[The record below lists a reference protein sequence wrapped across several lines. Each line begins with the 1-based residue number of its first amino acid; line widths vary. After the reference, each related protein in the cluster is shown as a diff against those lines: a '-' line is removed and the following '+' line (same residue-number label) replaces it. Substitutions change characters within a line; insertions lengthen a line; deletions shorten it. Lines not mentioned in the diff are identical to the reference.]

1 MTCKSNMNG
10 KTMNFNK
17 KLVLTL
23 LVFVAIKFALT
34 YFIFPSWK
42 LEDWFMQ
49 LNDIMNVLLVV
60 CATCLLF
67 RTVRLVCYNRI
78 ELDRILSE
86 GKWQNVF
93 HVVAFILS
101 IPLFVYGIIRL
112 LSYIPCCRVRFVDLL
127 GDGFIESPGLL
138 WTVFYYFTDPGNQ
151 HMAST
156 HVGQMWA
163 MIIALLGTTLMS
175 GLLISYF
182 TNLFERRG
190 EEYLNGHCR
199 YTYKS
204 SFGKFIVV
212 IGGHEMT
219 VGLCKELFDEIPDL
233 NYIFIHT
240 SSDVERLRS
249 KLRSTLGEKE
259 SSVVVYYGDRSIEAE
274 LDALYYNN
282 AERVYILG
290 EDGQEPLHDAKNMKC
305 VSYLTEHVTKELP
318 CYVLFEY
325 QTSFA
330 AFQAS
335 NKRASDVRDKKQ
347 QDKLIFIPFNFH
359 ETWAQ
364 KVLTGEY
371 DGHYLPLDGAGI
383 KYESDETVH
392 IIIVG
397 MSRMGVAMGIESAH
411 VAHYSNF
418 IRDNNLR
425 TRITFI
431 DSNMEQEHEYFI
443 SRFKN
448 LFDIARWRYLDKH
461 DMQSGW
467 KNENTSLLDIEWEFI
482 EGGIQSSHVYDYLKD
497 AVSVPRKKITVM
509 ICLPVA
515 NQAMASAIYL
525 PSEVYSN
532 DQVQQILVYQK
543 HEDAIAANLSM
554 GDKFKKLKPF
564 GMTCNSYA
572 EALIVDSSRPRLT
585 AQVYDIVYE
594 LKEGEK
600 SVLAGEL
607 YDTILQSLKNDTK
620 VTRTWNRSKIWGQ
633 WSNIYNSCSI
643 PTKER
648 SIHIDDE
655 EYELLRQAVS
665 LVDGVLHIET
675 SLLTENLRN
684 RFDKL
689 AELEHNRW
697 NMEKLLMGYRL
708 LTDAER
714 TVLLNKEVGTERKD
728 EKDRLKGDTIK
739 AHADIC
745 PFCELKNIDPGIEDY
760 DYLLTLMIP
769 DIKNLRL

>member
-1 MTCKSNMNG
+1 
-10 KTMNFNK
+10 MNFNK
-17 KLVLTL
+17 KLVIAL
-23 LVFVAIKFALT
+23 LVFVITKFITT
-34 YFIFPSWK
+34 YFTFASWK
-42 LEDWFMQ
+42 LEDWFMHS
-49 LNDIMNVLLVV
+49 NSIINVLLIV
-60 CATCLLF
+60 CATCLLY
-67 RTVRLVCYNRI
+67 RTVRLVCHNRI

-86 GKWQNVF
+86 GKWQNVS
-93 HVVAFILS
+93 HMIAFILS
-101 IPLFVYGIIRL
+101 VPLFIYGVIRV
-112 LSYIPCCRVRFVDLL
+112 LSYIPICRIRFEDLMSNE
-127 GDGFIESPGLL
+127 FVETPGMM
-138 WTVFYYFTDPGNQ
+138 WTVFYYFATPGNQ

-156 HVGQMWA
+156 HVGQMWT
-163 MIIALLGTTLMS
+163 MIIALLGTALMS

-199 YTYKS
+199 YSYKS
-204 SFGKFIVV
+204 SFGKFIVI
-212 IGGHEMT
+212 IGGNEMT
-219 VGLCKELFDEIPDL
+219 VSLCKKLFNEIPEL

-249 KLRSTLGEKE
+249 KLRSILGEKE
-259 SSVVVYYGDRSIEAE
+259 SSVVVYYGDRSTESE
-274 LDALYYNN
+274 LDALYCNN

-290 EDGQEPLHDAKNMKC
+290 EDGQESLHDAKNMKC

-335 NKRASDVRDKKQ
+335 NKRASDVRDEKQ

-371 DGHYLPLDGAGI
+371 DGHYLPLDGSGI
-383 KYESDETVH
+383 KYESYETIHV
-392 IIIVG
+392 IIVG

-411 VAHYSNF
+411 VTHYPNF

-431 DSNMEQEHEYFI
+431 DSNMGQEHEYFI

-461 DMQSGW
+461 DMQRGW
-467 KNENTSLLDIEWEFI
+467 KNENASLLDIEWEFI

-509 ICLPVA
+509 ICLPVSS
-515 NQAMASAIYL
+515 QAMASAIYL
-525 PSEVYSN
+525 PPEVYASE
-532 DQVQQILVYQK
+532 QVQQILVYQK
-543 HEDAIAANLSM
+543 HEDAIATNLSM
-554 GDKFKKLKPF
+554 GDKYKKLKPF
-564 GMTCNSYA
+564 GMDCNSYSD
-572 EALIVDSSRPRLT
+572 ALIVDSLRPRLT
-585 AQVYDIVYE
+585 AQVYDTVWG
-594 LKEGEK
+594 LKDSKK
-600 SVLAGEL
+600 SITDGEL
-607 YDTILQSLKNDTK
+607 YNTILLSLKDNK
-620 VTRTWNRSKIWGQ
+620 KLVKTWNRSKIWEQ

-648 SIHIDDE
+648 SIQISDDE
-655 EYELLRQAVS
+655 YGLLRKAVS
-665 LVDGVLHIET
+665 LADGMLHLDT
-675 SLLTENLRN
+675 SQLSEDLQK
-684 RFDKL
+684 RFSLL

-708 LTDAER
+708 LSEQEK
-714 TVLLNKEVGTERKD
+714 TVLLEKRVGKERND
-728 EKDRLKGDTIK
+728 EKNRLKGDTIK
-739 AHADIC
+739 AHTDIC
-745 PFCELKNIDPGIEDY
+745 PFSELKNIDPGIEDY

>member
-1 MTCKSNMNG
+1 MDFS
-10 KTMNFNK
+10 K
-17 KLVLTL
+17 KLVIALFV
-23 LVFVAIKFALT
+23 LVAMKFAMT
-34 YFIFPSWK
+34 YFIFPFWQVESWFV
-42 LEDWFMQ
+42 LF
-49 LNDIMNVLLVV
+49 NGIMNVLLVV
-60 CATCLLF
+60 CATCILVS
-67 RTVRLVCYNRI
+67 TIKLVCYNRI

-86 GKWQNVF
+86 GKWRNVS
-93 HVVAFILS
+93 HIVAFILS
-101 IPLFVYGIIRL
+101 VPLFLYGVIRV
-112 LSYIPCCRVRFVDLL
+112 LSYIPCCRVRFEDLL
-127 GDGFIESPGLL
+127 SDGFVESPGMM
-138 WTVFYYFTDPGNQ
+138 WTVLYYFTTPGNQ

-163 MIIALLGTTLMS
+163 MIIALLGTALMS

-190 EEYLNGHCR
+190 EDYLNGHCR
-199 YTYKS
+199 YAYKS
-204 SFGKFIVV
+204 SFGRFVVV

-219 VGLCKELFDEIPDL
+219 VGLCKELFDEMPDL

-259 SSVVVYYGDRSIEAE
+259 SRVVVYYGDRSIEAE
-274 LDALYYNN
+274 LDALYYNR
-282 AERVYILG
+282 AERIYILG

-335 NKRASDVRDKKQ
+335 NKKASDVRGKNQ

-371 DGHYLPLDGAGI
+371 GGRYIPLDGTGI
-383 KYESDETVH
+383 NYESAETVH
-392 IIIVG
+392 VIIVG
-397 MSRMGVAMGIESAH
+397 MSRMGVAMGVEAAH
-411 VAHYSNF
+411 VAHYPNF
-418 IRDNNLR
+418 IRDNRLR
-425 TRITFI
+425 TRVTFI
-431 DSNMEQEHEYFI
+431 DSNMGEEHEYFI
-443 SRFKN
+443 SRFKS
-448 LFDIARWRYLDKH
+448 LFDNSCWRYLDKN
-461 DMQSGW
+461 DMQRGW
-467 KNENTSLLDIEWEFI
+467 KNQDDSLLDVEWEFI
-482 EGGIQSSHVYDYLKD
+482 EGGIQSPHVYEYLQN
-497 AVSVPRKKITVM
+497 AVLIPNKRITVM
-509 ICLPVA
+509 VCLPIA
-515 NQAMASAIYL
+515 NQAIASALYL
-525 PSEVYSN
+525 PSELYTN
-532 DQVQQILVYQK
+532 EQVQQILVYQK
-543 HEDAIAANLSM
+543 HEDAIATNLSM

-572 EALIVDSSRPRLT
+572 EALIVDSPRPRLT
-585 AQVYDIVYE
+585 AQVYDTVYE
-594 LKEGEK
+594 LKEGK
-600 SVLAGEL
+600 VSVSAEEL
-607 YDTILQSLKNDTK
+607 YKAILRPLKDKAK

-655 EYELLRQAVS
+655 EYGLLRQAVS
-665 LVDGVLHIET
+665 LVDGMLHIDE
-675 SLLTENLRN
+675 SRLSGDLRN
-684 RFDKL
+684 RLDRL

-697 NMEKLLMGYRL
+697 NMEKLLMGYRP
-708 LTDAER
+708 LTEVEKS
-714 TVLLNKEVGTERKD
+714 VLLDKEVGTERSG

-760 DYLLTLMIP
+760 DYLLMLMMP

>member
-1 MTCKSNMNG
+1 MKR
-10 KTMNFNK
+10 KTLKNHDKMFVVALFV
-17 KLVLTL
+17 LV
-23 LVFVAIKFALT
+23 VIKFAIT
-34 YFIFPSWK
+34 YFTFPFLKVHK
-42 LEDWFMQ
+42 LFIGCNNI
-49 LNDIMNVLLVV
+49 LNVLLVI
-60 CATCLLF
+60 CATFILV
-67 RTVRLVCYNRI
+67 RTIRLVCYKRI

-86 GKWQNVF
+86 GKWKNVSYI
-93 HVVAFILS
+93 VAFILS
-101 IPLFVYGIIRL
+101 VPIFMYGFIRL
-112 LSYIPCCRVRFVDLL
+112 ISCIPYCRIQLADLLDERFV
-127 GDGFIESPGLL
+127 ETPGLL

-190 EEYLNGHCR
+190 EDYLNGHCR
-199 YTYKS
+199 YNYKS
-204 SFGKFIVV
+204 SFGKFVLV
-212 IGGHEMT
+212 IGGHEMAI
-219 VGLCKELFDEIPDL
+219 GLCRQLFGEMCDL
-233 NYIFIHT
+233 NYVFIHT

-249 KLRSTLGEKE
+249 KLHSTLGEKE
-259 SSVVVYYGDRSIEAE
+259 SRVVVYYGDRSIEAE
-274 LDALYYNN
+274 LDALYYNH
-282 AERVYILG
+282 AERIYILG

-305 VSYLTEHVTKELP
+305 VSYLSKHVSKELP

-335 NKRASDVRDKKQ
+335 NQRASEVRDEKQ
-347 QDKLIFIPFNFH
+347 PDKLIFIPFNFH

-364 KVLTGEY
+364 KVLTGES
-371 DGHYLPLDGAGI
+371 DGQYLPLDGTGI
-383 KYESDETVH
+383 RYESDETVH
-392 IIIVG
+392 VIIVG
-397 MSRMGVAMGIESAH
+397 MSRMGIAMGIESGH
-411 VAHYSNF
+411 IAHYPNF

-431 DSNMEQEHEYFI
+431 DSNMSGEYEYFI

-448 LFDIARWRYLDKH
+448 LFDVARWRYLDKH
-461 DMQSGW
+461 DMQRGW

-482 EGGIQSSHVYDYLKD
+482 EGGIQSPHVQNYLQK
-497 AVSVPRKKITVM
+497 VVLVPNKKITVT
-509 ICLPVA
+509 ICLPVN
-515 NQAMASAIYL
+515 NQAIASALYL
-525 PSEVYSN
+525 PSEVYTN
-532 DQVQQILVYQK
+532 EQVQQILVYQK
-543 HEDAIAANLSM
+543 HEDAIATNLSM
-554 GDKFKKLKPF
+554 GDKFKKLKSF

-572 EALIVDSSRPRLT
+572 DALIVDSSRPRLT
-585 AQVYDIVYE
+585 AQVYDTVYE
-594 LKEGEK
+594 LKEGKE
-600 SVLAGEL
+600 SVSAEEL
-607 YDTILQSLKNDTK
+607 YKTILRPLKDNAK

-655 EYELLRQAVS
+655 EYELLRQSVS
-665 LVDGVLHIET
+665 LVDGMLHIDT
-675 SLLTENLRN
+675 SRLTEDLRK
-684 RFDKL
+684 RFDRL

-708 LTDAER
+708 LTETER
-714 TVLLNKEVGTERKD
+714 AVLLNKEVGLERKS
-728 EKDRLKGDTIK
+728 EKDRLRGDTIK

-745 PFCELKNIDPGIEDY
+745 PFGELKNIDPGIEDY

-769 DIKNLRL
+769 DIKNL